1 MRAGLDIVGLTVRDE
16 SGRRKGTVRDVL
28 FDNSGRRVIG
38 IIIRR
43 GCFHRQH
50 EFVGFEYIRSFGHD
64 SLIAGTGR
72 TCSEFEGRENAL
84 QGKLVVS
91 RRGQCLGTVADV
103 CIDEATGD
111 VKAYRI
117 ASGARTGPH
126 RQLFILADSRPMIG
140 DVMVVADPW
149 AAGRA
154 NVYPRLADSAF
165 IPGTA

>member
-38 IIIRR
+38 VIIRR

-50 EFVGFEYIRSFGHD
+50 EFVAFEYIRSFGHD